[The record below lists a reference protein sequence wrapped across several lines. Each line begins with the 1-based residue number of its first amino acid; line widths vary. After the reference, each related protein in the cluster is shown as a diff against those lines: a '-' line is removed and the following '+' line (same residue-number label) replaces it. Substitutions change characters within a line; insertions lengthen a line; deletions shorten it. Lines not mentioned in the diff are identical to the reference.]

1 MTRNLVDPASSHM
14 LVSRIKPCKSQ
25 SKWIDS
31 GSADGSLNQRQSTR
45 GRSLSGDQL
54 VHNNGNSIANTCPK
68 NPSQIPLGRV
78 IPAGLMR
85 MQLTEIK
92 TNASN
97 SSGMWMKQVNRAIAH
112 SSRGASPQELLP
124 YQLLTVV

>member
-1 MTRNLVDPASSHM
+1 M

-25 SKWIDS
+25 SKWINS

-45 GRSLSGDQL
+45 GRSLSGAQM

-68 NPSQIPLGRV
+68 NPSQIPPLGV
-78 IPAGLMR
+78 MLEGLMR
-85 MQLTEIK
+85 MQLTGIK
-92 TNASN
+92 INASN
-97 SSGMWMKQVNRAIAH
+97 SSGKWMIQVNRAIAH
-112 SSRGASPQELLP
+112 SPRGASPQELLP